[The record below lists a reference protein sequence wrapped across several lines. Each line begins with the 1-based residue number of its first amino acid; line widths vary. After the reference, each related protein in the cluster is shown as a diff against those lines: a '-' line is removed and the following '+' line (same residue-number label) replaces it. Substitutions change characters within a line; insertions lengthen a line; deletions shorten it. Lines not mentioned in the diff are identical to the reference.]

1 MTGTICICVDGKLDG
16 VRSALAGGGD
26 VNVKDCAGTCPYY
39 SHLPQALLL
48 LLIYNSYL

>member
-1 MTGTICICVDGKLDG
+1 MTGTIGACVGGKLEG
-16 VRSALAGGGD
+16 VRSALARGGD
-26 VNVKDCAGTCPYY
+26 VNDKDCAGTCPYY